1 MDRQTEQVFKGFLKL
16 PPRQRQDL
24 IDALNDYLKQTS
36 TKQKQIE
43 ETYNKRADLGPLAS
57 NVCIYCGK

>member
-16 PPRQRQDL
+16 TPRQRQDL